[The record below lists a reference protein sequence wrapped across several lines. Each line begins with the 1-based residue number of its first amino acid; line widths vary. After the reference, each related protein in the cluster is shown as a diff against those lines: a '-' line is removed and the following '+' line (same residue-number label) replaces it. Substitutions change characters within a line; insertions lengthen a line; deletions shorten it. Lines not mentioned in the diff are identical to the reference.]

1 MTENMEE
8 LLEKSASTDIKVLLT
23 AKESAKRAV
32 LSDPT
37 PQNLATLERA
47 SKLVESAMQATTQ
60 LKDWRAVLAYIEE
73 GGRKLG
79 KSKLFEDIKKG
90 RLKRQA
96 DRTFRTRDVDRY
108 MATLPTLGTDDA
120 VAEKAADRQRRK
132 EEQEIRRIAAIAD
145 KEEFLLAV
153 RRGQFIP
160 KEQVHQE
167 LAARAVTLATG
178 LKTAFEASALDVIA
192 LVEGSPK
199 KSAALIEKLEAIL
212 EEALS
217 EYSREMEI
225 IVEFSDEEEN
235 EPT

>member
-1 MTENMEE
+1 MGRSSEQT
-8 LLEKSASTDIKVLLT
+8 
-23 AKESAKRAV
+23 
-32 LSDPT
+32 LS
-37 PQNLATLERA
+37 LA
-47 SKLVESAMQATTQ
+47 
-60 LKDWRAVLAYIEE
+60 DWRAVLAFIEE
-73 GGRKLG
+73 GGRKVG

-96 DRTFRTRDVDRY
+96 DGSFRPRDVERY
-108 MATLPTLGTDDA
+108 MAALPLLGTSDS
-120 VAEKAADRQRRK
+120 VAERAADRQRRK
-132 EEQEIRRIAAIAD
+132 EEQEIRRISAIAD

-178 LKTAFEASALDVIA
+178 LKTAFEARALDIIA

-199 KSAALIEKLEAIL
+199 KAAPLIELLEALL
-212 EEALS
+212 EEALG

-225 IVEFSDEEEN
+225 IVEFAEPASGDETREEN
-235 EPT
+235 DQPE